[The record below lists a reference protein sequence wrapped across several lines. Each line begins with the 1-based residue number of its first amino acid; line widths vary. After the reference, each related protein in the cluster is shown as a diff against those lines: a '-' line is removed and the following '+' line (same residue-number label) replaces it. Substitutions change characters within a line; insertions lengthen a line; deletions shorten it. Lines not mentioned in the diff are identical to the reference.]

1 MDNEIRLSFWEILL
15 SPFVSLKKMVTS
27 KEEINDEV
35 LNPNSSDKIE
45 AYLAK
50 KQNEVD
56 GKVTNYGGRG
66 VTKKTKRIEGI
77 EVDRESLG
85 DIKKV
90 PKPIQE
96 KTTSRDHERV
106 D

>member
-1 MDNEIRLSFWEILL
+1 MDNEIRLSFLEILL

-35 LNPNSSDKIE
+35 LNPNSLDKIE

-50 KQNEVD
+50 NQDEVD
-56 GKVTNYGGRG
+56 GKVTNYGYRG
-66 VTKKTKRIEGI
+66 KTKKQERIEGI
-77 EVDRESLG
+77 EVNQVNLG
-85 DIKKV
+85 EIKKV
-90 PKPIQE
+90 SKPEQE
-96 KTTSRDHERV
+96 KTTSIDHERV